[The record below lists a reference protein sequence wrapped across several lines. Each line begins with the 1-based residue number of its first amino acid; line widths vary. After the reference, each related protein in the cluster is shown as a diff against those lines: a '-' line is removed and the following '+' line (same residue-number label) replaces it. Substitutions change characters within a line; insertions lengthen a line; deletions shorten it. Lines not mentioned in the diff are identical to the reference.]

1 MKIFLVGLFFLGAFC
16 SADSFATCMGYEE
29 LQPSKDP
36 CNDVILYNDGKNEYP
51 ADKLKEDQAR
61 ATEAKAKVVDKDY
74 LSEAKNSALDML
86 VKASSEYKKGTIT
99 KDQYIQI
106 ANQVSQMAEYANNN
120 KTESKCVN
128 TGLTGNCEKLLV
140 SIPKK

>member
-1 MKIFLVGLFFLGAFC
+1 MKIFLMSMLFSGAFY
-16 SADSFATCMGYEE
+16 SANSFATCQGYEE
-29 LQPSKDP
+29 LRPSKNP
-36 CNDVILYNDGKNEYP
+36 CNDVIVYNEGKNEYP

-61 ATEAKAKVVDKDY
+61 AAEAKVKVVDKDY

-86 VKASSEYKKGTIT
+86 IKASNEYKKGTIT

-128 TGLTGNCEKLLV
+128 TGLTGNCDKLVV
-140 SIPKK
+140 STPKK